1 MRLLKLME
9 KYTLI
14 QNKRAQAWGFDLI
27 IAIIIFSIGI
37 VALYL
42 YAINFSNEVDENLNA
57 LLYEGNLVSSNL
69 LSQGSPANWSS
80 YDLSSLDFM
89 NMPGLLENNKIDN
102 NKLKNFSILS
112 NNPDIKNKLNTKFNF
127 CFAISGIEFAAD
139 YPSSAYPY
147 GICTADKNDVQN
159 EIKITRFVVYK
170 NIPRKFELTIWK

>member
-89 NMPGLLENNKIDN
+89 NMPGLLENNKIQQ
-102 NKLKNFSILS
+102 NKH
-112 NNPDIKNKLNTKFNF
+112 
-127 CFAISGIEFAAD
+127 
-139 YPSSAYPY
+139 
-147 GICTADKNDVQN
+147 
-159 EIKITRFVVYK
+159 
-170 NIPRKFELTIWK
+170 